1 MVDAANGKENATIVV
16 GGLEDAAAL
25 DFVFSHG
32 LIYWS
37 DVSEEAIKRIEFNKT
52 ESVQNVVVSGL
63 LSPDG
68 LAWSW
73 LETND
78 GIMNFAPGSVL
89 GSFYSKCGP

>member
-37 DVSEEAIKRIEFNKT
+37 DVSEE
-52 ESVQNVVVSGL
+52 
-63 LSPDG
+63 
-68 LAWSW
+68 
-73 LETND
+73 
-78 GIMNFAPGSVL
+78 
-89 GSFYSKCGP
+89 